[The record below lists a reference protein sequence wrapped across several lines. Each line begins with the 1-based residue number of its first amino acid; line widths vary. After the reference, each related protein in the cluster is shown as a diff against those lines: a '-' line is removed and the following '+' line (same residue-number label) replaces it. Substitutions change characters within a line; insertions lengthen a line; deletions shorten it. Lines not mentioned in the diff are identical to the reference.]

1 MRRTA
6 VLAATGWLVAA
17 VAAIVAG
24 VATVTLIG
32 RGLVGPEPDDPMS
45 SDEVVV
51 ALADTPPTGG
61 ATPTGTPSATPT
73 GTPSGTPTGDP
84 TATTPPAAA
93 TLLRSPAGSVT
104 ARCVGGKARLDYWSP
119 APGYTVGEVDDDRVT
134 FTRGD
139 DEEVEARVRCESGVP
154 VLEVKQD

>member
-24 VATVTLIG
+24 VAAVTLIG

-45 SDEVVV
+45 ADEVVA
-51 ALADTPPTGG
+51 ALAATPPAG
-61 ATPTGTPSATPT
+61 ATPTGTPDATAGVTPT
-73 GTPSGTPTGDP
+73 GGPTRTG
-84 TATTPPAAA
+84 PPAAA
-93 TLLRSPAGSVT
+93 TLLRSPGGSVT
-104 ARCVGGKARLDYWSP
+104 ARCAGGKARLDYWSP

-134 FTRGD
+134 FSRGD
-139 DEEVEARVRCESGVP
+139 DVVVEARVRCDSGVP